1 MNVKVILLLLGTALL
16 VAACDSGPDRSAEKS
31 GAVRAKPVTATSAAG
46 PDAGIPLG
54 QLPPNVEPLHYSLDL
69 TLNPDQLRYEGLV
82 EIEIE
87 LKAPKREIYLHG
99 KDLIV
104 SRIVARQSGRPD
116 VRGTYT
122 QVNPDGVARL
132 DFDQQL
138 PSGIVTVSLPFS
150 AAYETTPDALT
161 AQGEDGIRYVWTQFQ
176 QISARRA
183 FPSFDEPRF
192 KTPFDIS
199 ITHIGRHVAVSNT
212 LPVTQETVAEGVT
225 KTTFATTAP
234 LPTYLVAIAVGPYE
248 IATGPVIPP
257 SRLRTAPLPI
267 RAVTVMGKSD
277 ASRYALMETPP
288 LVRALEDYF
297 AAPFPYPKLD
307 LITPPNFLAGG
318 MENAGAIT
326 YTERGILLGPRPSV
340 SQQRYFKL
348 LHAHEVAHQWFGDLV
363 TPRWWNDIWLNE
375 AFASW
380 IGNKISAETWPR
392 DQFSRE
398 TARDALDI
406 MDHDSLSTARAIR
419 QPIVTNA
426 DIFNAFDGLTYDKG
440 AAVLQ
445 MFENFLGAATF
456 REGVR
461 LHMRKFAHGTADT
474 DDFIRSLAEASKKP
488 EVAQAIGT
496 FLNQPGL
503 PLVSVETTCNGKDLD
518 VTLKQSP
525 YGATSKADSRVW
537 SVPVCM
543 RELANGRPLPCTLLG
558 ADSQKFTVRKLC
570 GVALMPNAS
579 ASGYYRFSMPAS
591 DWSRLATSFKSLN
604 AAERLATLHAMR
616 AAFRAGSTDANTYV
630 AALRNAVT
638 LGEWDVIELATGFLK
653 DIHDDL
659 LDASQRPVFEQNMR
673 SWFAKPLAS
682 LSAGSSAAADTS
694 AALSKAA
701 LAGLGVTLVRHPPA
715 LASFSARGAEILKSV
730 AQAKN
735 SPILDELAP
744 ASLWA
749 FMSTGGTDAADAA
762 IAALKAT
769 SEAETRNAIVRAMAA
784 ARDPA
789 ALARIQSHVLTG
801 ELRVRELFSY
811 LRTAFANVDSRD
823 ASWLW
828 LRKNFGSLLSLTGE
842 NAASRLVQLPSSL
855 CSAAH
860 ETQIR
865 KFFEPLQARI
875 IGAPRTLANTLET
888 VKRCADWKA
897 RSAREITG
905 ATLAPAK

>member
-16 VAACDSGPDRSAEKS
+16 ATACDSGPDRTAEKS
-31 GAVRAKPVTATSAAG
+31 ATVRSKPVPAKSAAVA
-46 PDAGIPLG
+46 DAGIPLG
-54 QLPPNVEPLHYSLDL
+54 QLPPNVEPLRYRVEL

-82 EIEIE
+82 EIDVE

-122 QVNPDGVARL
+122 QVAPDGVARL

-138 PSGIVTVSLPFS
+138 PAGKVTISLPFS
-150 AAYETTPDALT
+150 AAYETAPDALT
-161 AQGEDGIRYVWTQFQ
+161 SQGEDGIRYVWTQFEE
-176 QISARRA
+176 ISARRA
-183 FPSFDEPRF
+183 FPCFDEPRF

-199 ITHIGRHVAVSNT
+199 ITHIGRHVAISNT
-212 LPVTQETVAEGVT
+212 LPVSQDSVAEGVT
-225 KTTFATTAP
+225 RTTFATTAP

-257 SRLRTAPLPI
+257 SRLRTAPLPV

-277 ASRYALMETPP
+277 TARYALMETPP

-307 LITPPNFLAGG
+307 LIAPPNFAAGG

-326 YTERGILLGPRPSV
+326 YTERGILLGQKPSV
-340 SQQRYFKL
+340 NQQRYFKL

-392 DQFSRE
+392 DQFARE
-398 TARDALDI
+398 TARDALDV
-406 MDHDSLSTARAIR
+406 MDHDSLATARSIR
-419 QPIVTNA
+419 QPIATND
-426 DIFNAFDGLTYDKG
+426 DIYNAFDGLTYDKG

-445 MFENFLGAATF
+445 MFENYLGADTF

-488 EVAQAIGT
+488 EVAQAMET

-503 PLVSVETTCNGKDLD
+503 PLVNVETACNGKDLD

-525 YGATSKADSRVW
+525 YGASTKTDSRMW

-543 RELANGRPLPCTLLG
+543 RELANGRPLPCTMLG
-558 ADSQKFTVRKLC
+558 AGSLKFTVRKLC

-579 ASGYYRFSMPAS
+579 ASGYYRFSMPVS

-604 AAERLATLHAMR
+604 AAEQLATLHSMR

-630 AALRNAVT
+630 SALRNAVT
-638 LGEWDVIELATGFLK
+638 LGEWDVIGLATEFLK
-653 DIHDDL
+653 EIHDDL
-659 LDASQRPVFEQNMR
+659 LDASQRTLFEQNMR

-682 LSAGSSAAADTS
+682 LSAATSASAGTS

-701 LAGLGVTLVRHPPA
+701 VANLGVTLVRHPQA
-715 LASFSARGAEILKSV
+715 LASFSARGAEILKTV
-730 AQAKN
+730 AQAKGN
-735 SPILDELAP
+735 PALDELAP

-762 IAALKAT
+762 ITALQAT
-769 SEAETRNAIVRAMAA
+769 REAETRNAIVRALAA

-789 ALARIQSHVLTG
+789 ALARIQGHVLLG
-801 ELRVRELFSY
+801 ELRVRELFAY
-811 LRTAFANVDSRD
+811 LRASFANVDSRE

-828 LRKNFGSLLSLTGE
+828 LRKNFGSLVSLTGE
-842 NAASRLVQLPSSL
+842 NAASRLLQLPSSL
-855 CSAAH
+855 CSTAH
-860 ETQIR
+860 ESQIR

-875 IGAPRTLANTLET
+875 VGAPRTLANTLET

-897 RSAREITG
+897 RAAKSIAG
-905 ATLAPAK
+905 AALAPAK

>member
-1 MNVKVILLLLGTALL
+1 MNVKVILLLLGTLL
-16 VAACDSGPDRSAEKS
+16 LAAACDSGPDRSAERS
-31 GAVRAKPVTATSAAG
+31 ATVRAKPVPAKSAAG
-46 PDAGIPLG
+46 TDTGIPLG
-54 QLPPNVEPLHYSLDL
+54 QLPPNVEPLHYRLDL
-69 TLNPDQLRYEGLV
+69 TLNPDQLRYQGLM
-82 EIEIE
+82 EIDIE

-116 VRGTYT
+116 VGGTYT
-122 QVNPDGVARL
+122 QVDPDGVARL

-138 PSGIVTVSLPFS
+138 PSGKVTVSLPFS
-150 AAYETTPDALT
+150 AAYETSPDALT
-161 AQGEDGIRYVWTQFQ
+161 AQAEDGIRYVWTQFQ
-176 QISARRA
+176 EISARRA

-212 LPVTQETVAEGVT
+212 LPVTQETVSEGVT
-225 KTTFATTAP
+225 RTTFATTAP

-257 SRLRTAPLPI
+257 SRLRTSPLPV

-288 LVRALEDYF
+288 LVRALEEYF

-326 YTERGILLGPRPSV
+326 YTERAILLGQRPSV

-348 LHAHEVAHQWFGDLV
+348 LHAHEVAHQWFGNLV

-375 AFASW
+375 SFASW
-380 IGNKISAETWPR
+380 IGNRIAAETWPS

-398 TARDALDI
+398 TTRDALDI

-419 QPIVTNA
+419 QPIVTND

-445 MFENFLGAATF
+445 MFENFLGTATF

-474 DDFIRSLAEASKKP
+474 DDFIRSLTEASKKP
-488 EVAQAIGT
+488 EVAQAIET
-496 FLNQPGL
+496 FLNQAGL
-503 PLVSVETTCNGKDLD
+503 PLVSVETACNGKDLD

-525 YGATSKADSRVW
+525 YGATSKSDARIW

-543 RELANGRPLPCTLLG
+543 RELANGRPLPCTMLG
-558 ADSQKFTVRKLC
+558 AASQKFTVRKLC
-570 GVALMPNAS
+570 GVTLMPNAS

-591 DWSRLATSFKSLN
+591 DWSRLVSSFKSLN
-604 AAERLATLHAMR
+604 AAEQLATLHAMR
-616 AAFRAGSTDANTYV
+616 AAFRAGSTDATAYV
-630 AALRNAVT
+630 AALRNGVT
-638 LGEWDVIELATGFLK
+638 LGEWDVIELATGFLEE
-653 DIHDDL
+653 IHDDL

-682 LSAGSSAAADTS
+682 LSSGTSATAGTS

-715 LASFSARGAEILKSV
+715 LASFSARGSGILKSV

-735 SPILDELAP
+735 SITLDELAP

-749 FMSTGGTDAADAA
+749 FMSTGGADAA
-762 IAALKAT
+762 EAAIEALKAT
-769 SEAETRNAIVRAMAA
+769 REAETRNAIVRAMAA

-789 ALARIQSHVLTG
+789 ALARIQGHVLSG
-801 ELRVRELFSY
+801 ELRVRELLSY
-811 LRTAFANVDSRD
+811 LRTAFSNVDTRD

-828 LRKNFGSLLSLTGE
+828 LRKNFGSLVSLTGE
-842 NAASRLVQLPSSL
+842 NAAARLVQLPSSL

-860 ETQIR
+860 EVQIR
-865 KFFEPLQARI
+865 KFFEPLQTRI
-875 IGAPRTLANTLET
+875 VGAPRTLANTLET

-897 RSAREITG
+897 RAAKEVAG

>member
-1 MNVKVILLLLGTALL
+1 MNVKVMLIMLGAALL
-16 VAACDSGPDRSAEKS
+16 ATACDSGSEKS
-31 GAVRAKPVTATSAAG
+31 ATVRAKPVPAKISSASE
-46 PDAGIPLG
+46 PVIPLG
-54 QLPPNVEPLHYSLDL
+54 QLPPNVEPLHYRLDL

-82 EIEIE
+82 EIDIE

-99 KDLIV
+99 KDLVV
-104 SRIVARQSGRPD
+104 SRIVARQAGRPD

-122 QVNPDGVARL
+122 QVDPGGVARL

-138 PSGIVTVSLPFS
+138 PSGKITVSLPFS
-150 AAYETTPDALT
+150 AAYETAPDALT
-161 AQGEDGIRYVWTQFQ
+161 AQGEDGVRYIWTQFE

-199 ITHIGRHVAVSNT
+199 ITHIGRHAAVSNT
-212 LPVTQETVAEGVT
+212 LPVSQETVAEGVT

-248 IATGPVIPP
+248 IANGPIIAP
-257 SRLRTAPLPI
+257 SRLRTEPLPV

-277 ASRYALMETPP
+277 LSRYALMETPP
-288 LVRALEDYF
+288 LVRALEEYF

-326 YTERGILLGPRPSV
+326 YTERGILLGPRPAV

-392 DQFSRE
+392 DQFERE
-398 TARDALDI
+398 TTRDALAV
-406 MDHDSLSTARAIR
+406 MDHDSLSTARSIR
-419 QPIVTNA
+419 QSIETND

-445 MFENFLGAATF
+445 MFENFLGAGTF

-461 LHMRKFAHGTADT
+461 LHMRRFAHGTADT
-474 DDFIRSLAEASKKP
+474 DDFIRSLAEASRKP

-503 PLVSVETTCNGKDLD
+503 PLVTVETACNGKDLD
-518 VTLKQSP
+518 VTVRQSP
-525 YGATSKADSRVW
+525 YGATSANDNRMW

-543 RELANGRPLPCTLLG
+543 RELANGRPLPCTMLSG
-558 ADSQKFTVRKLC
+558 KSQKFTVRKLC
-570 GVALMPNAS
+570 NVALMPNAS
-579 ASGYYRFSMPAS
+579 ASGYYRFAMPS
-591 DWSRLATSFKSLN
+591 TDWSRLAASFRSLN
-604 AAERLATLHAMR
+604 AAEQLATLHAMR

-630 AALRNAVT
+630 AALRNGIT
-638 LGEWDVIELATGFLK
+638 LGEWDIIGLSTGFLK
-653 DIHDDL
+653 EIHNDL
-659 LDASQRPVFEQNMR
+659 LEAGQRPVFEQNMR
-673 SWFAKPLAS
+673 AWFEKPLAR
-682 LSAGSSAAADTS
+682 LSTTAATTTS
-694 AALSKAA
+694 AALARAA
-701 LAGLGVTLVRHPPA
+701 LANLGVTLARHPNA
-715 LASFSARGAEILKSV
+715 LASFSTRGAGILKTV
-730 AQAKN
+730 AQSKSNVA
-735 SPILDELAP
+735 LDELAP

-749 FMSTGGTDAADAA
+749 YIATGDVDAAESA
-762 IAALKAT
+762 IVALQAT
-769 SEAETRNAIVRAMAA
+769 REAETRNAIVRAMAA
-784 ARDPA
+784 AREPA
-789 ALARIQSHVLTG
+789 AREKIQAYVLTG
-801 ELRVRELFSY
+801 DLRARELLSY
-811 LRTAFANVDSRD
+811 LREAFANIESRD
-823 ASWLW
+823 ATWLW
-828 LRKNFGSLLSLTGE
+828 LRKHFGRLVSITGD
-842 NAASRLVQLPSSL
+842 NAASRLVQLPSTL

-860 ETQIR
+860 ESQIR
-865 KFFEPLQARI
+865 SFYEPLQARI
-875 IGAPRTLANTLET
+875 VGAPRTLANTLET
-888 VKRCADWKA
+888 VSRCTSWKA
-897 RSAREITG
+897 RAAKSIAG
-905 ATLAPAK
+905 ATLTPTK

>member
-1 MNVKVILLLLGTALL
+1 M
-16 VAACDSGPDRSAEKS
+16 
-31 GAVRAKPVTATSAAG
+31 
-46 PDAGIPLG
+46 
-54 QLPPNVEPLHYSLDL
+54 
-69 TLNPDQLRYEGLV
+69 
-82 EIEIE
+82 
-87 LKAPKREIYLHG
+87 
-99 KDLIV
+99 
-104 SRIVARQSGRPD
+104 
-116 VRGTYT
+116 
-122 QVNPDGVARL
+122 
-132 DFDQQL
+132 
-138 PSGIVTVSLPFS
+138 
-150 AAYETTPDALT
+150 
-161 AQGEDGIRYVWTQFQ
+161 
-176 QISARRA
+176 
-183 FPSFDEPRF
+183 
-192 KTPFDIS
+192 
-199 ITHIGRHVAVSNT
+199 
-212 LPVTQETVAEGVT
+212 
-225 KTTFATTAP
+225 
-234 LPTYLVAIAVGPYE
+234 
-248 IATGPVIPP
+248 
-257 SRLRTAPLPI
+257 
-267 RAVTVMGKSD
+267 
-277 ASRYALMETPP
+277 
-288 LVRALEDYF
+288 VRALEEYF

-398 TARDALDI
+398 TTRDALDI

-419 QPIVTNA
+419 QPIVTND

-445 MFENFLGAATF
+445 MFENFLGTATF

-474 DDFIRSLAEASKKP
+474 DDFIRSLTEASKKP
-488 EVAQAIGT
+488 EVAQAIET

-503 PLVSVETTCNGKDLD
+503 PLVSVETACNGKDLD

-525 YGATSKADSRVW
+525 YGATSKSDARIW

-543 RELANGRPLPCTLLG
+543 RELANGRPLPCTMLG
-558 ADSQKFTVRKLC
+558 AASQKFTVRKLC
-570 GVALMPNAS
+570 GVTLMPNAS

-591 DWSRLATSFKSLN
+591 DWSRLASSFKSLN
-604 AAERLATLHAMR
+604 AAEQLATLHAMR

-630 AALRNAVT
+630 AALRNGVT
-638 LGEWDVIELATGFLK
+638 LGEWDVIELATGFLEE
-653 DIHDDL
+653 IHDDL

-682 LSAGSSAAADTS
+682 LSSGTS
-694 AALSKAA
+694 ATAGTSTALSKAA
-701 LAGLGVTLVRHPPA
+701 LANLGVTLVRHPPA
-715 LASFSARGAEILKSV
+715 LASFSARGAGILKSV

-735 SPILDELAP
+735 SITLDELAP

-749 FMSTGGTDAADAA
+749 FMSTGGTDAAEAA
-762 IAALKAT
+762 IEALKAT
-769 SEAETRNAIVRAMAA
+769 REAETRNAIVRAMAA

-789 ALARIQSHVLTG
+789 ALAQIQGHVLSG

-811 LRTAFANVDSRD
+811 LRTAFSNVDTRD

-828 LRKNFGSLLSLTGE
+828 LRKNFGSLVSLTGE
-842 NAASRLVQLPSSL
+842 NAAFRLVQLPSSL
-855 CSAAH
+855 CSTAH
-860 ETQIR
+860 EVQIR
-865 KFFEPLQARI
+865 KFFEPLETRI
-875 IGAPRTLANTLET
+875 VGAPRTLANTLET

-897 RSAREITG
+897 RAAKEIAG
-905 ATLAPAK
+905 ATLAPAN